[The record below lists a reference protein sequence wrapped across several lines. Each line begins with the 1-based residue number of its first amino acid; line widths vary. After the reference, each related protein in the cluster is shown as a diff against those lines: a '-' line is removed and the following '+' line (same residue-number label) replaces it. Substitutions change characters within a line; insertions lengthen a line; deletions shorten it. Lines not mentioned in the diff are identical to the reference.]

1 MLELDKEKMMF
12 NQNNGPL
19 EHLAANALALL
30 AGALCVL
37 AAQAYGAWIRR
48 RGQVEDQ
55 QLHAAQRGKEAA

>member
-30 AGALCVL
+30 AGASGCYRCSTGTLQDSASL
-37 AAQAYGAWIRR
+37 ITTPG
-48 RGQVEDQ
+48 EN
-55 QLHAAQRGKEAA
+55 HEAHL